1 MAAPTENPVA
11 GVCERKTQSNL
22 QISENMTDEGR
33 SVRVEKNESHLAN
46 TFQMC
51 TDFIDEH
58 IRLFRTSISVTAAI
72 GLLVIAR
79 SIRVYQRF
87 RRVSDI
93 PEEFIS
99 KNMKLYGRFVALR
112 KEPVHVIVQHTP
124 IVNFEWRQKRESD
137 SGSGLPVHLAGLE
150 LQEGSLEYLQDRLGT
165 QPSLRFHMLC
175 VNEANGLDCI
185 VDLVK
190 WKLPFRR
197 TSLNEELLRQGLAKV
212 SPLGGLR
219 DHKLQ
224 TRLTQRLLAAEL
236 RAEKKSR
243 GVWTRE
249 REPTKLD
256 VARAGLVKVRDGLTS
271 GVAVLVKV
279 VTLPWRGLSNL
290 RDFLRRKSDGES

>member
-1 MAAPTENPVA
+1 
-11 GVCERKTQSNL
+11 
-22 QISENMTDEGR
+22 
-33 SVRVEKNESHLAN
+33 
-46 TFQMC
+46 
-51 TDFIDEH
+51 
-58 IRLFRTSISVTAAI
+58 TSISVTAAI

-112 KEPVHVIVQHTP
+112 KEPVHIIVQHTP

-150 LQEGSLEYLQDRLGT
+150 LQEGSLEYLQDRLGA

-175 VNEANGLDCI
+175 VNEANGPRLRCRPREMEGALSKPI
-185 VDLVK
+185 RPNTQS
-190 WKLPFRR
+190 LPFRR

-243 GVWTRE
+243 GVV
-249 REPTKLD
+249 D
-256 VARAGLVKVRDGLTS
+256 SGARADKAGRCHGGTC
-271 GVAVLVKV
+271 
-279 VTLPWRGLSNL
+279 
-290 RDFLRRKSDGES
+290 